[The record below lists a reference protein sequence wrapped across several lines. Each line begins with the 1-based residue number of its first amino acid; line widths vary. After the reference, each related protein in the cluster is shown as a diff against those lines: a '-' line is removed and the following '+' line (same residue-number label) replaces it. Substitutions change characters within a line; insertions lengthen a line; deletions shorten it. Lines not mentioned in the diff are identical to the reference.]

1 MRKMAL
7 IDTIS
12 FADLGPVA
20 VALTPLA
27 LLVLL
32 LLS

>member
-1 MRKMAL
+1 MRRIAVVESM
-7 IDTIS
+7 S
-12 FADLGPVA
+12 VADLGPVA

-27 LLVLL
+27 LLLLL